1 MKISSFVLAAVVLV
15 FLASPT
21 MGGEWHSIV
30 PLHSTRSD
38 VLRLLGPPN
47 SKYGR
52 YLIGGE
58 EATIIYTDGTCLSG
72 WNVPRDTVRLISVTF
87 KQRLRLSDLKV
98 NLDNYERVGDPLV
111 TTHVYYTNREEG
123 IRYEVFEGLNEKRV
137 LQVYFEPTSKDEIL
151 LRCEKKRPIERSC
164 LRVFGRAV
172 LQPSVPQSSLVF
184 VTPV

>member
-1 MKISSFVLAAVVLV
+1 MKISSLLLPAVVLV

-21 MGGEWHSIV
+21 RGGEWHGIV
-30 PLHSTRSD
+30 PLRSTRSD

-52 YLIGGE
+52 YLIDGE
-58 EATIIYTDGTCLSG
+58 EATIIYTGEVCSSG

-87 KQRLRLSDLKV
+87 SQRLSLPDLKI
-98 NLDNYERVGDPLV
+98 NFDNYERARDPFV

-172 LQPSVPQSSLVF
+172 IQPSVPQSALVF
-184 VTPV
+184 VTRV

>member
-1 MKISSFVLAAVVLV
+1 MKISSFLLAAVVLV

-30 PLHSTRSD
+30 PLRSTRSD
-38 VLRLLGPPN
+38 VLRLLGQPN

-52 YLIGGE
+52 YLIDGE
-58 EATIIYTDGTCLSG
+58 EATIIYADGTCLSG

-87 KQRLRLSDLKV
+87 RQRLRLPDLKI
-98 NLDNYERVGDPLV
+98 NFDNYERAKDPFV
-111 TTHVYYTNREEG
+111 TSHVYYTNREEG

-137 LQVYFEPTSKDEIL
+137 LQVYFEPTSKDERL
-151 LRCEKKRPIERSC
+151 LRCEKKRPIECSS
-164 LRVFGRAV
+164 LQVFGRAV
-172 LQPSVPQSSLVF
+172 IQPSGPQSSLIF